1 MDGLFQAIW
10 VSNSSFGVAYRGQRF
25 RIQGNSIAAI
35 VFEAQEVS
43 AGAHLTGRSFRNVV
57 DFARVNR
64 EYTGGGIQHS
74 SGPLKAGG
82 TGYFVFRANH
92 NAQDYY
98 GWMRIKVTV
107 DATDHFPTSISFA
120 ANGDGIFGA
129 YLSTN
134 DPGFSAFTVGAA
146 VVPEPSTAVLSGL
159 ALLAL
164 GNTGVRE
171 LRRRKRMA

>member
-1 MDGLFQAIW
+1 M
-10 VSNSSFGVAYRGQRF
+10 
-25 RIQGNSIAAI
+25 AANI
-35 VFEAQEVS
+35 FEAREMAKGSQ
-43 AGAHLTGRSFRNVV
+43 LTGWSFRNVV
-57 DFARVNR
+57 DVARVSR

-129 YLSTN
+129 YMSTN
-134 DPGFSAFTVGAA
+134 EPGFNTFKVGDA
-146 VVPEPSTAVLSGL
+146 VPEPSTAALSGL
-159 ALLAL
+159 ALIGL
-164 GNTGVRE
+164 GAVGVRE
-171 LRRRKRMA
+171 MRRRRRLA